1 MEDDPTYIHYYLD
14 GSEESQAYCK
24 RVLDEQY
31 DIVGFPKDK
40 RVYYID
46 KEEDLE
52 PVYQENR
59 KHIYK
64 IVEKG
69 TSKDIPYGGEKDWWK
84 AFAPKELQS
93 LTDEEFNKK
102 YDVVPESDKKVLAA
116 ARIILGIKIL
126 SELERDGFC
135 DLDAEL

>member
-1 MEDDPTYIHYYLD
+1 MEDHPTYIHYYLD

-52 PVYQENR
+52 PVCQENSYR
-59 KHIYK
+59 H
-64 IVEKG
+64 
-69 TSKDIPYGGEKDWWK
+69 
-84 AFAPKELQS
+84 S
-93 LTDEEFNKK
+93 LASCLIQK
-102 YDVVPESDKKVLAA
+102 
-116 ARIILGIKIL
+116 
-126 SELERDGFC
+126 
-135 DLDAEL
+135 